1 MLRNFDSL
9 CYENK
14 IHLLLEYFVI
24 FNKNIQNSNLF
35 LLKKNQNDNCKD
47 QFWFEPRTRMDP
59 GPKSPNN
66 KFVES
71 GRKN

>member
-14 IHLLLEYFVI
+14 IHLLLESFVI

-35 LLKKNQNDNCKD
+35 LLKKKIKMIIVRINFDLNPEQEWTQAQKA
-47 QFWFEPRTRMDP
+47 RTI
-59 GPKSPNN
+59 NL
-66 KFVES
+66 
-71 GRKN
+71 